1 MVQTPWSEGWVE
13 VHNLLE
19 KVNSIVAE
27 GTACKRLLGSVA
39 GKNIICFKSARQKK
53 DDKEKKR
60 LKM

>member
-19 KVNSIVAE
+19 KVNSVLAE

-53 DDKEKKR
+53 MIKR
-60 LKM
+60 RKG